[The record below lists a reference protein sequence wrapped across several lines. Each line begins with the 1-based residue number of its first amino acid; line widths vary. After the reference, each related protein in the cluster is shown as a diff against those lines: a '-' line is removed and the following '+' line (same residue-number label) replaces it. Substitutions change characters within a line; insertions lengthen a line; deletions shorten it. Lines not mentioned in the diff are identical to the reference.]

1 MKPRLTIRK
10 CYGHWR
16 TVRQHRK
23 LVRHYCR
30 LAGLTWRG
38 IKHDLSKYSPVEFLE
53 SARYYTGTSS
63 PINRAKQEQGYSRAW
78 LHHRGRNPHHYEYY
92 MDNFD
97 SGGIPLLMPRDDFVE
112 LVCDYIA
119 AGITYQGGD
128 REHFNFSSEN
138 DWWIGKRDHCA
149 MHPANKLMLDTI
161 FLDLEYADNH
171 MLSGCPTA
179 LITSTPESLIK
190 SGYLQEIWYK
200 YKDYVAE

>member
-38 IKHDLSKYSPVEFLE
+38 IKHDLSKYSPIEFLE

-128 REHFNFSSEN
+128 REHFSFSSEN

-171 MLSGCPTA
+171 ILSGCPTA